1 MPDLGPLPAFHFY
14 VALLDDAA
22 RAAGPA
28 ALAGELASFV
38 LGGFS
43 EAQGLESELQVDDLR
58 VGGLNDRVLRFPSRA
73 TYPNI
78 VLTRGVGFGED
89 LYLWHEGFLRGEGTR
104 RNGLVF
110 LAGESRV
117 PVKAWMFERGVP
129 VKWSGPALAAGSSAV
144 AVEKLEIA
152 HERLTLTLS
161 PGKVLAASAGALGV

>member
-14 VALLDDAA
+14 IALVDDPGTAA
-22 RAAGPA
+22 AT
-28 ALAGELASFV
+28 LAGLASFTV
-38 LGGFS
+38 GGFS
-43 EAQGLESELQVDDLR
+43 EAQGLESELQVEEVR

-89 LYLWHEGFLRGEGTR
+89 LYLWHESFVSGHGKR

-117 PVKAWMFERGVP
+117 PVKAWTFERGIP
-129 VKWSGPALAAGSSAV
+129 VKWSGPTLAAGDAAV
-144 AVEKLEIA
+144 AVERLEIA
-152 HERLTLTLS
+152 HERLSLTLS
-161 PGKVLAASAGALGV
+161 PGKVAAAAAGALGV